1 MIKRD
6 YLLNKLMIRR
16 HNNMIKVVTG
26 LRRCGKSYL
35 LFELFANAL
44 MAEGVRDDH
53 IIKINLEDRRR
64 KNLRDPDNLLQFI
77 DGRMVDDQMYYILL
91 DEVQYVK
98 DFEDVLNSYL
108 HIHNADVYVTGSN
121 AKFLS
126 KDVITEFRGRGDEIH
141 IHPLSFSEFVG
152 IEQKKGLSK
161 EEQLAEYLTYGGLPQ
176 VALMKSEGE
185 KRTFLRALF
194 THTYLKDI
202 KERYNIKLDE
212 DLEEL
217 VHILAS
223 SIGGLTNPRKLA
235 NTFKSVKNS
244 DITQDTIKNY
254 LDYLQDAFVVEK
266 SMRYDIKG
274 KRYIDTPAK
283 YYFEDLGLR
292 NALLNFRQMEETHLM
307 ENLIYSELRRRG
319 MDVDV
324 GEVSEMVKKS
334 GGGSERRHLEVD
346 FVCNQGFRRYYIQSA
361 YSVDGDEKREQEL
374 RSLRKINDSFRKVVV
389 TWNSTLRYQNDDGI
403 MFVGLYDF
411 LTNPNSFM
419 E

>member
-6 YLLNKLMIRR
+6 YILNKLMIRR

-91 DEVQYVK
+91 DEVQHVK

-152 IEQKKGLSK
+152 IEQKKVLSK

-176 VALMKSEGE
+176 VALMKSAGE

-292 NALLNFRQMEETHLM
+292 NALLNFRQMEETNLM

-334 GGGSERRHLEVD
+334 DGGSERRHLEVD

-374 RSLRKINDSFRKVVV
+374 LSLRKINDSFRKVVV

-411 LTNPNSFM
+411 LTNPNSFL